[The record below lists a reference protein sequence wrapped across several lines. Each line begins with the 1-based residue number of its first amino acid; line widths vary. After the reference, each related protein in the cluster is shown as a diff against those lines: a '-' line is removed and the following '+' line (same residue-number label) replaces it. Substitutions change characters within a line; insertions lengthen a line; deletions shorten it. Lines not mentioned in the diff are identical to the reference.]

1 MVVTSKAF
9 GGIHAGEGISMIVS
23 EYSVAELFV
32 CFALPCPVVE
42 LFLHLSPNEFSLSSY
57 ETKLLLPTL
66 LEAVHH
72 LCHLPDS
79 RLTPCQPCREVP
91 SVAAME

>member
-42 LFLHLSPNEFSLSSY
+42 LLLH
-57 ETKLLLPTL
+57 L
-66 LEAVHH
+66 LEAMHR
-72 LCHLPDS
+72 LCHLADS
-79 RLTPCQPCREVP
+79 RLIPRQPCLEMP